1 MNRCCRTMY
10 RQQFPCPRKYSCGT
24 RKEQSTNHIFGREK
38 TMENIV
44 ELNMFQAAGLAVLM
58 LVIGRMLVNKIEF
71 LRKYCIPAPVVGG
84 LIFAILHVILRSA
97 GVVEFNMDT
106 TLQTVFM
113 TAFFCSVGYMAAF
126 GELKKGGIGVI
137 KFLILAIV
145 MCCIQDLVGGFGA
158 KIFGLDGRLG
168 LAMGSIPLVGG
179 HGTAGS
185 FGPFLEE
192 MGVDNATTVAV
203 AAATYGLISGCMIGG
218 PIATSKIR
226 KFNLKSVGTAA
237 AATTEVSVD
246 QDTGAMDEK
255 NLMDAAIYIVIAV
268 GLGTIVAA
276 LLGKLITLPG
286 YIGAMIVGAV
296 IRNVQEARGV
306 KMPMGEMGALGNIC
320 LSIFLGLA
328 MINLKLWQL
337 VSLALPMIV
346 ILLIQTV
353 IMFLYASF
361 VVFNIMGRDYDAA
374 TISSGFCGF
383 GMGATPNAMANMQ
396 AITNQYG
403 PAPVAFMIVPL
414 VGSLFI
420 DFFNAAIITAFAN
433 FL

>member
-1 MNRCCRTMY
+1 MQT
-10 RQQFPCPRKYSCGT
+10 
-24 RKEQSTNHIFGREK
+24 I
-38 TMENIV
+38 
-44 ELNMFQAAGLAVLM
+44 ELNMYQAIAVAVLM
-58 LVIGRMLVNKIEF
+58 LLLGRMMVSKIEF
-71 LRKYCIPAPVVGG
+71 LRRYCIPAPVVGG
-84 LIFAILHVILRSA
+84 LVFAIIHMILRSA
-97 GVVEFNMDT
+97 GVLEFQLDT
-106 TLQTVFM
+106 TLQSVFM

-126 GELKKGGIGVI
+126 KELKKGGVGVI
-137 KFLILAIV
+137 KFLIVSIV

-158 KIFGLDGRLG
+158 KIFGLDPRLG
-168 LAMGSIPLVGG
+168 LTMGSIPLVGG

-185 FGPFLEE
+185 FGPFLEDL
-192 MGVDNATTVAV
+192 GVANATTVAV
-203 AAATYGLISGCMIGG
+203 AAATYGLIAGCMIGG

-286 YIGAMIVGAV
+286 YIGAMIVGAI
-296 IRNVQEARGV
+296 IRNVQESRGV

-353 IMFLYASF
+353 IMFFYASF
-361 VVFNIMGRDYDAA
+361 VVFNVMGRDYDAA

-420 DFFNAAIITAFAN
+420 DFFNAAIITAFTN

>member
-1 MNRCCRTMY
+1 
-10 RQQFPCPRKYSCGT
+10 
-24 RKEQSTNHIFGREK
+24 
-38 TMENIV
+38 MENIV

-185 FGPFLEE
+185 FGPFLED
-192 MGVDNATTVAV
+192 MGVANATTVAV
-203 AAATYGLISGCMIGG
+203 AAATYGLIAGCMIGG

-237 AATTEVSVD
+237 ASTAEVAVD

-286 YIGAMIVGAV
+286 YIGAMIVGAI
-296 IRNVQEARGV
+296 IRNVQESRGV

-353 IMFLYASF
+353 IMFFYASF
-361 VVFNIMGRDYDAA
+361 VVFNVMGRDYDAA

-420 DFFNAAIITAFAN
+420 DFFNAAIIKAFTN

>member
-1 MNRCCRTMY
+1 MNVIEVNMY
-10 RQQFPCPRKYSCGT
+10 
-24 RKEQSTNHIFGREK
+24 
-38 TMENIV
+38 
-44 ELNMFQAAGLAVLM
+44 QAAGLAVLM
-58 LVIGRMLVNKIEF
+58 LVIGRMLVARIEF

-84 LIFAILHVILRSA
+84 LIFAILHVILRSM
-97 GVVEFNMDT
+97 GILEFNMDT

-126 GELKKGGIGVI
+126 KELKKGGIGVV
-137 KFLILAIV
+137 KFLVLAIL

-158 KIFGLDGRLG
+158 KIFGLDGKLG

-185 FGPFLEE
+185 FGPFLED
-192 MGVDNATTVAV
+192 MGVANATTVAV
-203 AAATYGLISGCMIGG
+203 AAATYGLIAGCMIGG

-226 KFNLKSVGTAA
+226 KMGLKSSAIESTATA
-237 AATTEVSVD
+237 EASVD
-246 QDTGAMDEK
+246 QDTGAMDEG

-286 YIGAMIVGAV
+286 YIGAMIVGAI
-296 IRNVQEARGV
+296 IRNVQESRGV

-353 IMFLYASF
+353 IMFFYASF
-361 VVFNIMGRDYDAA
+361 VVFNVMGRDYDAA

-420 DFFNAAIITAFAN
+420 DFFNAAIITAFTN

>member
-1 MNRCCRTMY
+1 MNVIEVNMY
-10 RQQFPCPRKYSCGT
+10 
-24 RKEQSTNHIFGREK
+24 
-38 TMENIV
+38 
-44 ELNMFQAAGLAVLM
+44 QAAGLAVLM
-58 LVIGRMLVNKIEF
+58 LVIGRMLVARIEF

-84 LIFAILHVILRSA
+84 LIFAILHVILRSM
-97 GVVEFNMDT
+97 GILEFNMDT

-126 GELKKGGIGVI
+126 KELKKGGIGVV
-137 KFLILAIV
+137 KFLLLAIL

-158 KIFGLDGRLG
+158 KIFGLDGKLG

-185 FGPFLEE
+185 FGPFLED
-192 MGVDNATTVAV
+192 MGVANATTVAV
-203 AAATYGLISGCMIGG
+203 AAATYGLIAGCMIGG

-226 KFNLKSVGTAA
+226 KMGLKSSAIESTATA
-237 AATTEVSVD
+237 EVSVD
-246 QDTGAMDEK
+246 QDTGAMDEG

-286 YIGAMIVGAV
+286 YIGAMIVGAI
-296 IRNVQEARGV
+296 IRNVQESRGV

-353 IMFLYASF
+353 IMFFYASF
-361 VVFNIMGRDYDAA
+361 VVFNVMGRDYDAA

-420 DFFNAAIITAFAN
+420 DFFNAAIITAFTN

>member
-1 MNRCCRTMY
+1 MNVIEVNMY
-10 RQQFPCPRKYSCGT
+10 
-24 RKEQSTNHIFGREK
+24 
-38 TMENIV
+38 
-44 ELNMFQAAGLAVLM
+44 QAAGLAVLM
-58 LVIGRMLVNKIEF
+58 LVIGRMLVARIEF

-84 LIFAILHVILRSA
+84 LIFAILHVILRSM
-97 GVVEFNMDT
+97 GILEFNMDT

-126 GELKKGGIGVI
+126 KELKKGGIGVV
-137 KFLILAIV
+137 KFLVLAIL

-158 KIFGLDGRLG
+158 KIFGLDGKLG

-185 FGPFLEE
+185 FGPFLED
-192 MGVDNATTVAV
+192 MGVANATTVAV
-203 AAATYGLISGCMIGG
+203 AAATYGLIAGCMIGG

-226 KFNLKSVGTAA
+226 KMGLKSSAIESTATA
-237 AATTEVSVD
+237 EVSVD
-246 QDTGAMDEK
+246 QDTGAMDEG

-286 YIGAMIVGAV
+286 YIGAMIVGAI
-296 IRNVQEARGV
+296 IRNVQESRGV

-353 IMFLYASF
+353 IMFFYASF
-361 VVFNIMGRDYDAA
+361 VVFTVMGRDYDAA

-420 DFFNAAIITAFAN
+420 DFFNAAIITAFTN

>member
-1 MNRCCRTMY
+1 MNVIEVNMY
-10 RQQFPCPRKYSCGT
+10 
-24 RKEQSTNHIFGREK
+24 
-38 TMENIV
+38 
-44 ELNMFQAAGLAVLM
+44 QAAGLAVLM
-58 LVIGRMLVNKIEF
+58 LVIGRMLVARIEF

-84 LIFAILHVILRSA
+84 LIFAILHVILRSM
-97 GVVEFNMDT
+97 GILEFNMDT

-126 GELKKGGIGVI
+126 KELKKGGIGVV
-137 KFLILAIV
+137 KFLVLAIL

-158 KIFGLDGRLG
+158 KIFGLDGKLG

-185 FGPFLEE
+185 FGPFLED
-192 MGVDNATTVAV
+192 MGVANATTVAV
-203 AAATYGLISGCMIGG
+203 AAATYGLIAGCMISG

-226 KFNLKSVGTAA
+226 KMGLKSSAIESTATA
-237 AATTEVSVD
+237 EVSVD
-246 QDTGAMDEK
+246 QDTGAMDEG

-286 YIGAMIVGAV
+286 YIGAMIVGAI
-296 IRNVQEARGV
+296 IRNVQESRGV

-353 IMFLYASF
+353 IMFFYASF
-361 VVFNIMGRDYDAA
+361 VVFNVMGRDYDAA

-396 AITNQYG
+396 AITNIYG

>member
-1 MNRCCRTMY
+1 MNVIEVNMY
-10 RQQFPCPRKYSCGT
+10 
-24 RKEQSTNHIFGREK
+24 
-38 TMENIV
+38 
-44 ELNMFQAAGLAVLM
+44 QAAGLAVLM
-58 LVIGRMLVNKIEF
+58 LVIGRMLVARIEF

-84 LIFAILHVILRSA
+84 LIFAILHVILRSM
-97 GVVEFNMDT
+97 GILEFNMDT

-126 GELKKGGIGVI
+126 KELKKGGIGVV
-137 KFLILAIV
+137 KFLVLAIL

-158 KIFGLDGRLG
+158 KIFGLDGKLG

-185 FGPFLEE
+185 FGPFLED
-192 MGVDNATTVAV
+192 MGVANATTVAV
-203 AAATYGLISGCMIGG
+203 AAATYGLIAGCMIGG

-226 KFNLKSVGTAA
+226 KMGLKSSAIESTATA
-237 AATTEVSVD
+237 EVSVD
-246 QDTGAMDEK
+246 QDTGAMDEG

-353 IMFLYASF
+353 IMFFYASF
-361 VVFNIMGRDYDAA
+361 VVFNVMGRDYDAA

-420 DFFNAAIITAFAN
+420 DFFNAAIITAFTN

>member
-1 MNRCCRTMY
+1 MNVIEVNMY
-10 RQQFPCPRKYSCGT
+10 
-24 RKEQSTNHIFGREK
+24 
-38 TMENIV
+38 
-44 ELNMFQAAGLAVLM
+44 QAAGLAVLM
-58 LVIGRMLVNKIEF
+58 LVIGRMLVARIEF

-84 LIFAILHVILRSA
+84 LIFAILHVILRSM
-97 GVVEFNMDT
+97 GILEFNMDT

-126 GELKKGGIGVI
+126 KELKKGGIGVV
-137 KFLILAIV
+137 KFLVLAIL

-158 KIFGLDGRLG
+158 KIFGLDGKLG

-185 FGPFLEE
+185 FGPFLED
-192 MGVDNATTVAV
+192 MGVANATTVAV
-203 AAATYGLISGCMIGG
+203 AAATYGLIAGCMIGG

-226 KFNLKSVGTAA
+226 KMGLKSSAIESTATA
-237 AATTEVSVD
+237 EVSVD
-246 QDTGAMDEK
+246 QDTGAMDEG

-286 YIGAMIVGAV
+286 YIGAMIVGAI
-296 IRNVQEARGV
+296 IRNVQESRGV

-353 IMFLYASF
+353 IMFFYASF
-361 VVFNIMGRDYDAA
+361 VVFNVMGRDYDAA

-396 AITNQYG
+396 AITNQFG

-420 DFFNAAIITAFAN
+420 DFFNAAIITAFTN

>member
-1 MNRCCRTMY
+1 
-10 RQQFPCPRKYSCGT
+10 
-24 RKEQSTNHIFGREK
+24 
-38 TMENIV
+38 MENIV
-44 ELNMFQAAGLAVLM
+44 ELNMFQAAGLAVLL

-185 FGPFLEE
+185 FGPFLED
-192 MGVDNATTVAV
+192 MGVANATTVAV
-203 AAATYGLISGCMIGG
+203 AAATYGLIAGCMIGG

-226 KFNLKSVGTAA
+226 KMGLKSSAIESTATA
-237 AATTEVSVD
+237 EVSVD
-246 QDTGAMDEK
+246 QDTGAMDEG

-286 YIGAMIVGAV
+286 YIGAMIVGAI
-296 IRNVQEARGV
+296 IRNVQESRGV

-353 IMFLYASF
+353 IMFFYASF
-361 VVFNIMGRDYDAA
+361 VVFNVMGRDYDAA

-420 DFFNAAIITAFAN
+420 DFFNAAIITAFTN

>member
-1 MNRCCRTMY
+1 MNT
-10 RQQFPCPRKYSCGT
+10 
-24 RKEQSTNHIFGREK
+24 
-38 TMENIV
+38 V
-44 ELNMFQAAGLAVLM
+44 ELNMYQAAGLAVIM
-58 LVIGRMLVNKIEF
+58 LVFGRMLVKRIEF
-71 LRKYCIPAPVVGG
+71 LRRYCIPAPVVGG
-84 LIFAILHVILRSA
+84 LIFAIFHVIVRSM
-97 GVVEFNMDT
+97 GIVEFNLDT
-106 TLQTVFM
+106 TLQAVFM
-113 TAFFCSVGYMAAF
+113 TAFFCSVGFMAAF
-126 GELKKGGIGVI
+126 GELKKGGIGVV
-137 KFLILAIV
+137 KFLILAIL

-158 KIFGLDGRLG
+158 KMFGLDGRLG

-185 FGPFLEE
+185 FGPFLED
-192 MGVDNATTVAV
+192 MGVANATTVAV

-218 PIATSKIR
+218 PIAYSKIR
-226 KFNLKSVGTAA
+226 KYNLKSSGVNAQGTNKAETA
-237 AATTEVSVD
+237 EVSVD
-246 QDTGAMDEK
+246 ENTGALDEN
-255 NLMDAAIYIVIAV
+255 NLMDAAIYLVIAV

-276 LLGKLITLPG
+276 LLGKVITLPG
-286 YIGAMIVGAV
+286 YIGAMIVGAI
-296 IRNVQEARGV
+296 IRNVQESRGV
-306 KMPMGEMGALGNIC
+306 KMAEMGSLGNIC

-353 IMFLYASF
+353 IMWFYASF

-396 AITNQYG
+396 AITNNYG

>member
-1 MNRCCRTMY
+1 MNV
-10 RQQFPCPRKYSCGT
+10 
-24 RKEQSTNHIFGREK
+24 I
-38 TMENIV
+38 
-44 ELNMFQAAGLAVLM
+44 ELNMYQAAGLAVIM
-58 LVIGRMLVNKIEF
+58 LVIGRMLVARIEF
-71 LRKYCIPAPVVGG
+71 LRRYCIPAPVVGG
-84 LIFAILHVILRSA
+84 LIFAILHVILRSM
-97 GVVEFNMDT
+97 GILEFNMDT

-126 GELKKGGIGVI
+126 KELKKGGIGVV
-137 KFLILAIV
+137 KFLVLAIL

-158 KIFGLDGRLG
+158 KIFGLDGKLG

-185 FGPFLEE
+185 FGPFLED
-192 MGVDNATTVAV
+192 MGVANATTVAV
-203 AAATYGLISGCMIGG
+203 AAATYGLIAGCMIGG

-226 KFNLKSVGTAA
+226 KMGLKSSAIESTATA
-237 AATTEVSVD
+237 EVSVD
-246 QDTGAMDEK
+246 QDTGAMDEG

-286 YIGAMIVGAV
+286 YIGAMIVGAI
-296 IRNVQEARGV
+296 IRNVQESRGV

-353 IMFLYASF
+353 IMFFYASF
-361 VVFNIMGRDYDAA
+361 VVFNVMGRDYDAA

-420 DFFNAAIITAFAN
+420 DFFNAAIITAFTN

>member
-1 MNRCCRTMY
+1 MNV
-10 RQQFPCPRKYSCGT
+10 
-24 RKEQSTNHIFGREK
+24 I
-38 TMENIV
+38 
-44 ELNMFQAAGLAVLM
+44 ELNMYQASGLAVLM
-58 LVIGRMLVNKIEF
+58 LVIGRMLVAKIGF

-84 LIFAILHVILRSA
+84 LLFAILHVILRSM
-97 GVVEFNMDT
+97 GILEFNLDT
-106 TLQTVFM
+106 TLQQVFM

-126 GELKKGGIGVI
+126 GELKKGGIGVV
-137 KFLILAIV
+137 KFLFLSIV

-158 KIFGLDGRLG
+158 KLFGLSGKLG

-185 FGPFLEE
+185 FGPFLED
-192 MGVDNATTVAV
+192 MGVANATTVAV
-203 AAATYGLISGCMIGG
+203 AAATYGLIAGCMIGG
-218 PIATSKIR
+218 PIAYSKI
-226 KFNLKSVGTAA
+226 KKYNLQSSGINATGTEGTAS
-237 AATTEVSVD
+237 TEVDLD
-246 QDTGAMDEK
+246 QNTNALDPDA
-255 NLMDAAIYIVIAV
+255 LMNGAIYIVIAV

-276 LLGKLITLPG
+276 ILGKFITLPG
-286 YIGAMIVGAV
+286 YIGAMIVGAI
-296 IRNVQEARGV
+296 IRNVQEVRHADI
-306 KMPMGEMGALGNIC
+306 PMKEITSLGNIC

-346 ILLIQTV
+346 ILLVQTV
-353 IMFLYASF
+353 IVYFYASF
-361 VVFNIMGRDYDAA
+361 VVFNVMGKDYDAA

-396 AITNQYG
+396 AITNSYG

-420 DFFNAAIITAFAN
+420 DFFNAAIITAFTN

>member
-1 MNRCCRTMY
+1 ME
-10 RQQFPCPRKYSCGT
+10 GL
-24 RKEQSTNHIFGREK
+24 K
-38 TMENIV
+38 TI
-44 ELNMFQAAGLAVLM
+44 ELNMYQAIAVAVLM
-58 LVIGRMLVNKIEF
+58 LLIGRMLVARVEF
-71 LRKYCIPAPVVGG
+71 LRRYCIPAPVVGG
-84 LIFAILHVILRSA
+84 LIFAIVHAALRGA
-97 GVVEFNMDT
+97 GVLEFSMDT

-126 GELKKGGIGVI
+126 GELKKGGVGVV
-137 KFLILAIV
+137 KFLLLAII

-158 KIFGLDGRLG
+158 KMFGLDGRLG
-168 LAMGSIPLVGG
+168 LTMGSIPLVGG

-192 MGVDNATTVAV
+192 MGVANATTVAV
-203 AAATYGLISGCMIGG
+203 ASATYGLISGCMIGG
-218 PIATSKIR
+218 PIAYSKI
-226 KFNLKSVGTAA
+226 KKYNLKSVGEAA
-237 AATTEVSVD
+237 AKTTEVAVD
-246 QDTGAMDEK
+246 QDTGAMDEA
-255 NLMDAAIYIVIAV
+255 NLMNAALYIVIAV
-268 GLGTIVAA
+268 GAGTIVSAII
-276 LLGKLITLPG
+276 GKVLTMPA
-286 YIGAMIVGAV
+286 YIGAMIVGAI

-320 LSIFLGLA
+320 LSLFLGLA

-337 VSLALPMIV
+337 IDLALPMIV

-353 IMFLYASF
+353 IMYLYASF

-396 AITNQYG
+396 AITNNYG

>member
-1 MNRCCRTMY
+1 MNVIEVNMY
-10 RQQFPCPRKYSCGT
+10 
-24 RKEQSTNHIFGREK
+24 
-38 TMENIV
+38 
-44 ELNMFQAAGLAVLM
+44 QAAGLAVLM
-58 LVIGRMLVNKIEF
+58 LVIGRMLVARIEF

-84 LIFAILHVILRSA
+84 LIFAILHVILRSM
-97 GVVEFNMDT
+97 GILEFNMDT

-126 GELKKGGIGVI
+126 KELKKGGIGVV
-137 KFLILAIV
+137 KFLVLAIL

-158 KIFGLDGRLG
+158 KIFGLDGKLG

-185 FGPFLEE
+185 FGPFLED
-192 MGVDNATTVAV
+192 MGVANATTVAV
-203 AAATYGLISGCMIGG
+203 AAATYGLIAGCMIGG
-218 PIATSKIR
+218 PIATGKIR
-226 KFNLKSVGTAA
+226 KLGLKSSAIESTATA
-237 AATTEVSVD
+237 EVSVD
-246 QDTGAMDEK
+246 QDTGAMDEG

-286 YIGAMIVGAV
+286 YIGAMIVGAI
-296 IRNVQEARGV
+296 IRNVQESRGV

-353 IMFLYASF
+353 IMFFYASF
-361 VVFNIMGRDYDAA
+361 VVFNVMGRDYDAA

-420 DFFNAAIITAFAN
+420 DFFNAAIITAFTN

>member
-1 MNRCCRTMY
+1 MNVIEVNMY
-10 RQQFPCPRKYSCGT
+10 
-24 RKEQSTNHIFGREK
+24 
-38 TMENIV
+38 
-44 ELNMFQAAGLAVLM
+44 QAAGLAVLM
-58 LVIGRMLVNKIEF
+58 LVIGRMLVARIEF

-84 LIFAILHVILRSA
+84 LIFAILHVILRSM
-97 GVVEFNMDT
+97 GILEFNMDT

-126 GELKKGGIGVI
+126 KELKKGGIGVV
-137 KFLILAIV
+137 KFLVLAIL

-158 KIFGLDGRLG
+158 KIFGLDGKLG

-185 FGPFLEE
+185 FGPFLED
-192 MGVDNATTVAV
+192 MGVANATTVAV
-203 AAATYGLISGCMIGG
+203 AAATYGLIAGCMIGG
-218 PIATSKIR
+218 PIATGKIR
-226 KFNLKSVGTAA
+226 KMGLKSSAIESTATA
-237 AATTEVSVD
+237 EVSVD
-246 QDTGAMDEK
+246 QDTGAMDEG

-268 GLGTIVAA
+268 GLGTIVAV

-286 YIGAMIVGAV
+286 YIGAMIVGAI
-296 IRNVQEARGV
+296 IRNVQESRGV

-353 IMFLYASF
+353 IMFFYASF
-361 VVFNIMGRDYDAA
+361 VVFNVMGRDYDAA

-420 DFFNAAIITAFAN
+420 DFFNAAIITAFTN

>member
-1 MNRCCRTMY
+1 MNVIELDMY
-10 RQQFPCPRKYSCGT
+10 
-24 RKEQSTNHIFGREK
+24 
-38 TMENIV
+38 
-44 ELNMFQAAGLAVLM
+44 QACGLAVLM

-71 LRKYCIPAPVVGG
+71 LRRYCIPAPVVGG
-84 LIFAILHVILRSA
+84 LLFAILHVILRSA
-97 GVVEFNMDT
+97 GIVEFNLDT

-126 GELKKGGIGVI
+126 GELKKGGIGVV
-137 KFLILAIV
+137 KFLVLSV
-145 MCCIQDLVGGFGA
+145 LMCCIQDLVGGFGA
-158 KIFGLDGRLG
+158 KLFGLNGKLG
-168 LAMGSIPLVGG
+168 LTMGSIPLVGG

-185 FGPFLEE
+185 FGPFLED
-192 MGVDNATTVAV
+192 MGVANATTVAV
-203 AAATYGLISGCMIGG
+203 AAATYGLIAGCVIGG
-218 PIATSKIR
+218 PIAYSKIQ
-226 KFNLKSVGTAA
+226 KYNLKSSGVNLHGKTKPE
-237 AATTEVSVD
+237 TVEVSVD
-246 QDTGAMDEK
+246 PDTGALDEY
-255 NLMDAAIYIVIAV
+255 NLMDAAIYIVIGV
-268 GLGTIVAA
+268 GLGTIVAV

-296 IRNVQEARGV
+296 IRNVQEVRGV
-306 KMPMGEMGALGNIC
+306 KVPMPEMTAIGNIC

-346 ILLIQTV
+346 ILVVQTV
-353 IMFLYASF
+353 IMYFYASF
-361 VVFNIMGRDYDAA
+361 VVFNVMGRDYDAA
-374 TISSGFCGF
+374 TIASGFCGF

-396 AITNQYG
+396 AITNRYG

-420 DFFNAAIITAFAN
+420 DFFNAAIITAFTN